1 MKRFLIFLAVLFAS
15 ITLHAQWIDWI
26 EMPKHV
32 WGLRV
37 GGRVSDMALTY
48 DGFSKYE
55 HSPIIAPTAGLY
67 ARHRLVGGL
76 SLRTDL
82 VYAKRGVDL
91 LWCDVHYSMD
101 VPTLD
106 LRPMVQFN
114 IGNPWWAA
122 IPYINVGVE
131 CNLVLPLGKVQYQ
144 SGETAPVITDL
155 NRGNIKP
162 LDFSFWAGLG
172 CDFHLKPF
180 YKDVILAFEIGGDLG
195 LLNNFTRTE
204 QNGQAQVL
212 NTDMA
217 DGTNI
222 GQRRNRG
229 IEATVALCIPIV
241 KKKKIPKLYDY
252 DELEAQLEQYKEPPR
267 PPAAIDTTAS
277 RDSLP
282 ARKHP
287 GIEYEYKECYTLDEI
302 LALVARGEDV
312 CDLRICLFDIN
323 FAFDSYELTMGSMG
337 RLDRVIK
344 LLQDHPELSLRVN
357 GHTDS
362 IGSDEYNDRLSL
374 SRASEVA
381 GYFMRK
387 GIREARVTYAGFGER
402 YPIDSNATEEGR
414 HRNRRVELE
423 LYCDEYYEAPT
434 IKQTEDDEDEYEY
447 YIRKN
452 KSKRHKN

>member
-1 MKRFLIFLAVLFAS
+1 MKRWILFIIGILASLS
-15 ITLHAQWIDWI
+15 LHAQWIDWI

-32 WGLRV
+32 WGIRT
-37 GGRVSDMALTY
+37 GGRVSDMVLTY

-55 HSPIIAPTAGLY
+55 HSPIIAPTVGLY
-67 ARHRLVGGL
+67 ARHRLVSGL
-76 SLRTDL
+76 SLRTDV

-91 LWCDVHYSMD
+91 HWCDVQYSMD

-106 LRPMVQFN
+106 LRPMLQFN
-114 IGNPWWAA
+114 IGNPWWFA
-122 IPYINVGVE
+122 IPYINTGLE
-131 CNLVLPLGKVQYQ
+131 CNIVLPSGKVQYQ
-144 SGETAPVITDL
+144 SGESGPVTTGL
-155 NRGNIKP
+155 NRGNIKS
-162 LDFSFWAGLG
+162 LDLGLWVGVG
-172 CDFHLKPF
+172 CDIHLQPF
-180 YKDVILAFEIGGDLG
+180 YKDVLLSFEVGADLG
-195 LLNNFTRTE
+195 LLNTFTRAE
-204 QNGQAQVL
+204 QDGSTQVI
-212 NTDMA
+212 NPDMA

-222 GQRRNRG
+222 GQRRNHG
-229 IEATVALCIPIV
+229 IEATVALCIPVV

-267 PPAAIDTTAS
+267 PPMAIDTTAS

-302 LALVARGEDV
+302 LELVARSEDV

-323 FAFDSYELTMGSMG
+323 FAFDSYELTLGSKG

-344 LLQDHPELSLRVN
+344 LLQDHPELGLRVN

-387 GIREARVTYAGFGER
+387 GIREARVTYAGFGEH
-402 YPIDSNATEEGR
+402 YPIDSNSTEEGR

-447 YIRKN
+447 YIKKN
-452 KSKRHKN
+452 KRHKH